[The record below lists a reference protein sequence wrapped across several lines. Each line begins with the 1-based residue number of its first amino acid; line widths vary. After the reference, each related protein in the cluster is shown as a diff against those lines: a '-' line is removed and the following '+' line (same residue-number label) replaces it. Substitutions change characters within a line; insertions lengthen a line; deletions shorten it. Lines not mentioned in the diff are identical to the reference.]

1 MVNGLVVALLYLAF
15 MSCLPELVFAGGLSL
30 TAEVS
35 LCFRWERE
43 INNLS
48 MEMWPS
54 KYGQG
59 LFIPLTQCLVLSCRN
74 IKPRRHFV
82 FCTTSFFPPYVSPY
96 EHSFVPWKDFKVLLP
111 ACFPLNLH
119 YIMWSVVDSNM
130 RAVIHRW
137 GFKFKMSTNLCTAG
151 HFTASSQSFGRSR

>member
-1 MVNGLVVALLYLAF
+1 
-15 MSCLPELVFAGGLSL
+15 MSCLPELVSAGGLSL

-74 IKPRRHFV
+74 INPRRHFI
-82 FCTTSFFPPYVSPY
+82 FCTTSFFFRMLHPINILSTL
-96 EHSFVPWKDFKVLLP
+96 KRDFKALLP

-119 YIMWSVVDSNM
+119 YNMWSVVDSNM

-151 HFTASSQSFGRSR
+151 QFTASSQSFVRSR